1 MVRVTVNRGTSTR
14 KVGSSKS
21 EELLADHLQDHMEKS
36 EEQNQVRDLVE
47 ELLAEVAEKNPNLVQ
62 QV

>member
-1 MVRVTVNRGTSTR
+1 
-14 KVGSSKS
+14 
-21 EELLADHLQDHMEKS
+21 MEKS

>member
-1 MVRVTVNRGTSTR
+1 
-14 KVGSSKS
+14 
-21 EELLADHLQDHMEKS
+21 MEKS

-47 ELLAEVAEKNPNLVQ
+47 ELLAEAEKNPNLVQ